1 MEEHR
6 DANVQRDK
14 ISIDRACT
22 CVTGKSQRGSR
33 LFCDQQIRNL
43 PACILLWTKTCLWA
57 SQAVYCWWWG
67 CFHSFCG
74 RGTQEPDR
82 HLLLK
87 QSRHIPLKKKM
98 FVGNTTHWHSG
109 VIISGWQCKSFPSTW
124 FSGRGIKLFF
134 IWKVTVT
141 WKYWQ

>member
-14 ISIDRACT
+14 ISSIDRACT

-43 PACILLWTKTCLWA
+43 PACILLWTKTCFGLPWLFTA
-57 SQAVYCWWWG
+57 GDGVVFTPSVAGEHRNQ
-67 CFHSFCG
+67 
-74 RGTQEPDR
+74 TDTR

-87 QSRHIPLKKKM
+87 QSRHTPLKKKM
-98 FVGNTTHWHSG
+98 FVGNTTH
-109 VIISGWQCKSFPSTW
+109 
-124 FSGRGIKLFF
+124 
-134 IWKVTVT
+134 
-141 WKYWQ
+141 